1 MPDASSDVPPSLYP
15 TVLTVWKTYFSRAS
29 VRSAHNG
36 HHHVQDQNLHSLRP
50 DDADEGFFLAYLLI
64 RHVLQL
70 HPQIRVQLKLSSL
83 ESIRKLLPDV
93 CSITRGPAKPI
104 SAPGSARII
113 SPSIAKLAVTPP
125 VVGSVRTGI

>member
-70 HPQIRVQLKLSSL
+70 HPQIRVSAETQLSGIHPEASPRW
-83 ESIRKLLPDV
+83 SAQSHADRQNQSALPALQ
-93 CSITRGPAKPI
+93 G
-104 SAPGSARII
+104 
-113 SPSIAKLAVTPP
+113 
-125 VVGSVRTGI
+125 